1 MRLAGGPMQYSR
13 DFTEALQLMWG
24 EGFLS
29 PGGPQEVADM
39 LQGIEVRG
47 KRILDIGSGLGGVD
61 LVLAEQHGARE
72 VVGID
77 VEEELVEVA
86 RDLVQRR
93 GHADRVRFELV
104 EPGVLPFIDGAFDLV
119 FSKDALVHVE
129 DKALTYR
136 EALRVLKPGGV
147 FVAADWLWAE
157 GVEVSPVVQA
167 WLSRGPLKFA
177 FTTPDEATRA
187 LRDAGFDAVKV
198 VDKRLALQSSNRE
211 EIKALEGDA
220 GRRMAE
226 RLGDDMAARRL
237 YSAKGRQR
245 ALDSG
250 DLVPSHLYGWKAE
263 L

>member
-1 MRLAGGPMQYSR
+1 MQYSKE
-13 DFTEALQLMWG
+13 FTEALQLMWG

-39 LQGIEVRG
+39 LQGMEVRG
-47 KRILDIGSGLGGVD
+47 KRILDIGAGLGGVD
-61 LVLAEQHGARE
+61 LVLIEQHGAGE

-77 VEEELVEVA
+77 VEE
-86 RDLVQRR
+86 DLVDAARALIQRR
-93 GHADRVRFELV
+93 GHADSVRFELV
-104 EPGVLPFIDGAFDLV
+104 MPGKLPFGGGGFDLV

-157 GVEVSPVVQA
+157 GAETSPVVQA
-167 WLSRGPLKFA
+167 WLSKGPLSFV

-187 LRDAGFDAVKV
+187 LRDAGFNDAKV
-198 VDKRLALQSSNRE
+198 LDKRLALQLSNRE

-226 RLGDDMAARRL
+226 LLGEEMAARRL
-237 YSAKGRQR
+237 YSARGRQS

-250 DLVPSHLYGWKAE
+250 DLIPSHLYGWKA
-263 L
+263 